1 MHVTKSLFRFI
12 LCFFVLVL
20 KSEVH
25 DLRVV
30 LHSADKELSSV
41 KLEYTLFRES
51 QEKELSS
58 LSERHMQVQLQ
69 LDNVR

>member
-1 MHVTKSLFRFI
+1 MQRSLLRIYCVCFI
-12 LCFFVLVL
+12 VL

-41 KLEYTLFRES
+41 KLEYSSFRES
-51 QEKELSS
+51 QEKELNS
-58 LSERHMQVQLQ
+58 LSERHVHIQLQ
-69 LDNVR
+69 LENVR

>member
-1 MHVTKSLFRFI
+1 M
-12 LCFFVLVL
+12 FFVLVL

-41 KLEYTLFRES
+41 KLEYSLFRES
-51 QEKELSS
+51 QEKELNS

>member
-1 MHVTKSLFRFI
+1 MRI
-12 LCFFVLVL
+12 FVCLLVL

-41 KLEYTLFRES
+41 KAEYSAFRES

-58 LSERHMQVQLQ
+58 LSERHVHIQLQ
-69 LDNVR
+69 LDSVR

>member
-1 MHVTKSLFRFI
+1 MTKSLLRFI

-41 KLEYTLFRES
+41 KLEYSLFRES
-51 QEKELSS
+51 QEKELNS

-69 LDNVR
+69 LDHVR